1 MCTVGLIQKPCQLC
15 VWCVLWV
22 RRETS
27 CLGDVYSWSDTEAVS
42 ALCLVCLVSQRKD
55 VVSRW
60 CLQLVWYRSR
70 VSSVFGVS
78 CESGER
84 VVVSRWCFRLP
95 LQSCGWE
102 YRLGGLLKILQA
114 VSVLC
119 YCKWVLSHRVLWVG
133 AWIRWNQP
141 HVFSQSVICLV
152 DGCSENCLDSSWT
165 SAMCCRR
172 NVKEICIQQKQKKK
186 HKKKKTSPK

>member
-1 MCTVGLIQKPCQLC
+1 MFTVGLIQKQCQLCVWCVLWVRREKSCLGDVYSWSDTEAVSALCLVCLVSQGRDVVSRWCLQLIQKPCQLC

-42 ALCLVCLVSQRKD
+42 ALCLVCLVSQERD

-84 VVVSRWCFRLP
+84 R
-95 LQSCGWE
+95 
-102 YRLGGLLKILQA
+102 
-114 VSVLC
+114 
-119 YCKWVLSHRVLWVG
+119 RV
-133 AWIRWNQP
+133 
-141 HVFSQSVICLV
+141 
-152 DGCSENCLDSSWT
+152 
-165 SAMCCRR
+165 
-172 NVKEICIQQKQKKK
+172 
-186 HKKKKTSPK
+186 